1 MSGTT
6 SRLDEMLVQELQG
19 GSTSEIYLAQE
30 IFDAN
35 VTPALD
41 LRKSNTQNEES
52 FNTEA
57 EQESLLRLRSKIREA
72 IAEGSPTDGM
82 KYLIEQISQTDDNS
96 QILDKSA

>member
-6 SRLDEMLVQELQG
+6 SRLDEMLVQELLG

-35 VTPALD
+35 VAPALD

-57 EQESLLRLRSKIREA
+57 EQESLLQLRSKIREA
-72 IAEGSPTDGM
+72 IASGSPTDGM
-82 KYLIEQISQTDDNS
+82 EYLIQQISQTDDNS
-96 QILDKSA
+96 QLLDKSP

>member
-6 SRLDEMLVQELQG
+6 SRLDEMLVQELLG

-35 VTPALD
+35 VVPALD
-41 LRKSNTQNEES
+41 LRKSNTKNEES

-57 EQESLLRLRSKIREA
+57 EQESLLKLRSKIREA
-72 IAEGSPTDGM
+72 IAAGSPTDGM
-82 KYLIEQISQTDDNS
+82 EYLIRKISQTDDNS
-96 QILDKSA
+96 QLLDKSA